1 MLKFLWSAVCNKTI
15 KILNVY
21 YSVVSMKKVSRL
33 RDTLQTKHN
42 ITAQH
47 CDRMSEYGNIKKDAS
62 VIFSRHFLTGHMMAS
77 KELVPVSKA
86 LIYCALCKSKL
97 KKTEKNLFCPKCK
110 SKFKFP
116 LDQSP
121 DEVEKRFQKNMK
133 YCYNCSEKLF
143 VDDDSVLCID
153 GCELIDF
160 SLGTPEAEE
169 PQERKD
175 EKSISKQK
183 EDKEGIIT

>member
-1 MLKFLWSAVCNKTI
+1 
-15 KILNVY
+15 
-21 YSVVSMKKVSRL
+21 
-33 RDTLQTKHN
+33 
-42 ITAQH
+42 
-47 CDRMSEYGNIKKDAS
+47 
-62 VIFSRHFLTGHMMAS
+62 MAS
-77 KELVPVSKA
+77 KELVSASKA

-121 DEVEKRFQKNMK
+121 DEIEKRFQKNMK

-169 PQERKD
+169 AQERKD
-175 EKSISKQK
+175 EKFISKQK